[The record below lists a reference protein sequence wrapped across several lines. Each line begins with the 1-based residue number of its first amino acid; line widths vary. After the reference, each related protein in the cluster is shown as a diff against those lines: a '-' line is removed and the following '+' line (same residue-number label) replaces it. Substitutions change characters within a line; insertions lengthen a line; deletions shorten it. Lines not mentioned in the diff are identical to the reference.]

1 MIDLGSIA
9 GLYAH
14 EMHAYCST
22 CGRWSA
28 LDRERMVRDGHGE
41 RRLPIRARCQVC
53 GEPGVMRG
61 SGADAGIGW
70 IPAIRGYGDAC
81 GGVPRPSVTRS
92 ASVVC

>member
-28 LDRERMVRDGHGE
+28 LDLERMVRDGHSS
-41 RRLPIRARCQVC
+41 RRVPIPIRCQVC
-53 GEPGVMRG
+53 GEPG
-61 SGADAGIGW
+61 
-70 IPAIRGYGDAC
+70 
-81 GGVPRPSVTRS
+81 
-92 ASVVC
+92 